1 MTHSNETQAPRKR
14 DIEFIKR
21 LDILTADL
29 LCDPH
34 LSSAKLA
41 EHFCVCQRQFARQ
54 IRSSLGV
61 NTTQYVQRKRVER
74 ACRLLVD
81 TELSLTDIYVKCGF
95 ESANYFT
102 RVFRK
107 LTGDTPSEFRRK
119 AWEGEID
126 KATDYAIG
134 AK

>member
-1 MTHSNETQAPRKR
+1 MTHPDEIKNPCKR

-21 LDILTADL
+21 LDTLTADL

-54 IRSSLGV
+54 MKKSLGV

-74 ACRLLVD
+74 ARRLLSD

-102 RVFRK
+102 CVFRK
-107 LTGDTPSEFRRK
+107 LTGDTPSDYRK
-119 AWEGEID
+119 
-126 KATDYAIG
+126 KAQNQQIS
-134 AK
+134 

>member
-1 MTHSNETQAPRKR
+1 MTHLDEIKAPRKR
-14 DIEFIKR
+14 DVEFIKH
-21 LDILTADL
+21 LDRLTADL

-54 IRSSLGV
+54 MKSSLGV

-74 ACRLLVD
+74 ACRLLTD

-107 LTGDTPSEFRRK
+107 LTGDTPSDYRK
-119 AWEGEID
+119 KAQEQNIEDRKIID
-126 KATDYAIG
+126 
-134 AK
+134 